1 MAWFG
6 LDKLFLGT
14 DLDAEQKRSDQLD
27 AQLAAANQELV
38 ARKVWTQKEWA
49 AFEADTTGPNS
60 TFGQNVTSQVNTAFG
75 EGFNEG
81 VDNVRNFLSKSINVG
96 IGTPLKLIPWQVWL
110 LGAVA
115 LFVYFGGLGWLRQ
128 KVKL

>member
-38 ARKVWTQKEWA
+38 ARNVWTQKEWA
-49 AFEADTTGPNS
+49 AFEADTSGPNA
-60 TFGQNVTSQVNTAFG
+60 TFGQNVTGQVNAAFG
-75 EGFNEG
+75 EGFTEG
-81 VDNVRNFLSKSINVG
+81 VGNVRDFLGRSINVG
-96 IGTPLKLIPWQVWL
+96 IGTPLKLIPWQLWL
-110 LGAVA
+110 IGAIA